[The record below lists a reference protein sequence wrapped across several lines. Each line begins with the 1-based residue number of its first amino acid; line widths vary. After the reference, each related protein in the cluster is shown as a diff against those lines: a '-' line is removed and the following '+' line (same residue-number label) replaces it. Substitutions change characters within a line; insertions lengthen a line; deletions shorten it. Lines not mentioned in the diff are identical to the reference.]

1 MILSG
6 QVMENGALATL
17 SERDPGET
25 SYPVIRV
32 RSSLQAVKDIAAFYL
47 EQLAVPVVGITGSVG
62 KTSTKEAIASVLAQK
77 YRVLKTQGNF
87 NNELGLPLTV
97 FRLREE
103 DEIAVLEMGISDFG
117 EMHRLASI
125 ARPDICVIT
134 NIGYC
139 HLENLGDRD
148 GVFRPRRRFSIT

>member
-1 MILSG
+1 MKNLTLDNIAAACGGTYFGPEQLRQQCVTDITTDSRKVQPGCLFVPIVGNRADGHDFIG

-62 KTSTKEAIASVLAQK
+62 KNQHQ
-77 YRVLKTQGNF
+77 RGH
-87 NNELGLPLTV
+87 
-97 FRLREE
+97 RLRAGT
-103 DEIAVLEMGISDFG
+103 EIPGAENPG
-117 EMHRLASI
+117 E
-125 ARPDICVIT
+125 
-134 NIGYC
+134 
-139 HLENLGDRD
+139 
-148 GVFRPRRRFSIT
+148 FQQ